1 MPYYDYKPI
10 EHEDITNEVL
20 DDKFPPVA
28 RFRLLSTG
36 IEPYHR
42 LAVVECDIVGDKG
55 CIACG
60 ICVDSCP
67 VLRKEPERLGK
78 TEQRT
83 SMALEN
89 TVADDCEQCYACILA
104 CPQVNTNLK
113 DYIVDTRVPEVIQPS
128 PAMTYLDKYMMA
140 VVALVLGVLLG
151 VFLDISR
158 FLTP

>member
-1 MPYYDYKPI
+1 MPYYDYTPI
-10 EHEDITNEVL
+10 EHEEITNEVL

-36 IEPYHR
+36 LEPYHR
-42 LAVVECDIVGDKG
+42 LAAVECDVVGDKG

-60 ICVDSCP
+60 ICVDGCP

-104 CPQVNTNLK
+104 CPQVDTKLK
-113 DYIVDTRVPEVIQPS
+113 DYTVDTRVPEVIGPS

-158 FLTP
+158 FLAP

>member
-1 MPYYDYKPI
+1 
-10 EHEDITNEVL
+10 
-20 DDKFPPVA
+20 
-28 RFRLLSTG
+28 
-36 IEPYHR
+36 
-42 LAVVECDIVGDKG
+42 
-55 CIACG
+55 
-60 ICVDSCP
+60 
-67 VLRKEPERLGK
+67 
-78 TEQRT
+78 
-83 SMALEN
+83 MALEN